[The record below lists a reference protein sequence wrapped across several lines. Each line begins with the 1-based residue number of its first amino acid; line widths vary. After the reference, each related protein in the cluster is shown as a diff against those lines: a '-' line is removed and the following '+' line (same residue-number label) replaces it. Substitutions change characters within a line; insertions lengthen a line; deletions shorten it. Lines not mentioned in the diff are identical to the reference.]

1 MRREHKMANLRNWDG
16 IYPAACVIFK
26 DKNCREID
34 EEACRQHVSNLLSQ
48 KGIAGIFVSSAHEG
62 LSMEERV
69 KVLKIAVEEAKG
81 KLPVVGG
88 VWADF
93 TWMVIEQGKI
103 NKEAGADALY
113 FLPPTITAYDPMDDE
128 LLVEHAKKFDKE
140 VGLPFFFYGSPMVR
154 SPHTVLPKTFKKLS
168 VAAKNLVAWKIPS
181 LYHLGV
187 FRECLNALR
196 AAENETGRHVAALLA
211 GDHGLLEALKNGGE
225 GNVNGGGVY
234 RVKEDVEI
242 FEAVKKGDLIK
253 AYAIQDRMQPI
264 TDAIRGDLVGKG
276 HVHFPYRYKVAAWLL
291 GKIPRPYIRRPLMP
305 ISKEE
310 VAFLRDALIQSGMKP
325 VREPEEIEASE
336 M

>member
-1 MRREHKMANLRNWDG
+1 MAKLRNWDG
-16 IYPAACVIFK
+16 IYPAACVIYK
-26 DKNCREID
+26 DKSCREID
-34 EEACRQHVSNLLSQ
+34 EEAYRQHVSDLLSQ
-48 KGIAGIFVSSAHEG
+48 QGIAGLFVSSAHEG
-62 LSMEERV
+62 LSMEEKV
-69 KVLKIAVEEAKG
+69 KMLKIAVGEAKG

-88 VWADF
+88 VWADY

-113 FLPPTITAYDPMDDE
+113 FLPPTITGYDPIDDE
-128 LLVEHAKKFDKE
+128 LLVEHVKRFDKE

-154 SPHTVLPKTFKKLS
+154 GPHTVLPKTFKKIALETQ
-168 VAAKNLVAWKIPS
+168 NLVAWKIAS

-196 AAENETGRHVAALLA
+196 EAENETGRHVAALLA
-211 GDHGLLEALKNGGE
+211 GDHGLVEALKNGGN

-242 FEAVKKGDLIK
+242 FEAVKKGDIAK
-253 AYAIQDRMQPI
+253 AYAIQDRMRPI
-264 TDAIRGDLVGKG
+264 TDAIRGELVKKS

-310 VAFLRDALIQSGMKP
+310 VEALRSALIKSGMKP
-325 VREPEEIEASE
+325 VREAQEIEASD